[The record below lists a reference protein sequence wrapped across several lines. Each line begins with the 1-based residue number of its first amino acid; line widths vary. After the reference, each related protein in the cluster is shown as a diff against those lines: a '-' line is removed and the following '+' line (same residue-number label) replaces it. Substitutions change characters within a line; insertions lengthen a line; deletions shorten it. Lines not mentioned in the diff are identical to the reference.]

1 MSSAYSTITNNVN
14 LLLVNSSTIT
24 LNAPYVAYISS
35 INVPGRIAT
44 VRDAVGLVSSPGRLI
59 ILSTLKDVL
68 FSDGTSSI
76 TISQPFGYISL
87 SSRDKN
93 TWDIINT
100 FAFPMPSPVSYV
112 SSIYATDRINANN
125 MLARSYVSTGTLT
138 TDSISSYRIQA
149 STISTANLFSQNLRG
164 VNTIFTS
171 ISSQTLSTNSIFAN
185 SISTNTTI
193 SQNVLVSSL
202 TLSHISSRASLTLSN
217 DGQALLV
224 NGIPT
229 GTFRAIST
237 ATTSL
242 NMNNNSISNVLNLST
257 LNVTASNVLASNL
270 QVNSISSTTIRAD
283 TISTI
288 LLFANTIS
296 TNRIFTDT
304 ISTNRI
310 FTDTLFANSISTT
323 NTNTKNINTSTITL
337 FDAFTN
343 TYMNP
348 IYASTGQVYVNNQLN
363 VTPYFTLT
371 QGLIN
376 TSYLDNC
383 NNNIQNVNMI
393 GISNATISLAS
404 ISNIRTDSISVYNS
418 SSITFSNNVNFNDNS
433 ISNVNTLNATTIT
446 LTPNYIL
453 SNSAADIISA
463 APQAFTNLL
472 FPSVM
477 NSLVSRTTLNE
488 NNTIKTT
495 SGQQKIWNIDFSLTG
510 TTFNT
515 NTLVT
520 YFTLSNLTQSVE
532 YSFDTYN
539 SNNYLYI
546 KPTTNNPTDIT
557 QSEVLLHLRDTFR
570 GSFDNNDLICLN
582 FYSTD
587 NSGTN
592 RFVNYSIIS
601 PWFNPTTYD
610 TLDYTCAAYGDHTW
624 LIGANDGSISYS
636 TDNGVTFDT
645 GTSKLV
651 YTGAIAYG
659 KGLYIA
665 TGFSADGY
673 PINVSTDGGIN
684 FDDTAVTGRFF
695 DLSGHGIAYGNGV
708 WVAVGMNSSG
718 AGSIIYSTD
727 GYDWSGATGT
737 NFSVGGRDVHFA
749 NNIFIAV
756 GDDGAGTNTILR
768 SSDGQV
774 WSTVG
779 GSTFS
784 GTNIGYSVSYGY
796 GRWYAVGDDKIYV
809 SDNNGATWSDSGS
822 SFFTG
827 QKLLSIVVGEGIILG
842 GSFGIGSKLYYTTS
856 NLNSFTEITVSIP
869 KIYGLA
875 YGNKRYMAV
884 GNGDGILL
892 NNAKNIL
899 SYTLQPIAVQPP

>member
-24 LNAPYVAYISS
+24 DYAPYIAYISS

-125 MLARSYVSTGTLT
+125 ILARSYISTPNLT

-164 VNTIFTS
+164 LNSIFTS

-185 SISTNTTI
+185 SISTNRTI

-202 TLSHISSRASLTLSN
+202 TLSNTTTNGSLTLSN

-242 NMNNNSISNVLNLST
+242 NMNNNSISNVSNLSSV
-257 LNVTASNVLASNL
+257 NVTASNVLASNL
-270 QVNSISSTTIRAD
+270 QVNSISTVRLFAD
-283 TISTI
+283 TISTVR
-288 LLFANTIS
+288 LFA
-296 TNRIFTDT
+296 DT
-304 ISTNRI
+304 ISTN
-310 FTDTLFANSISTT
+310 TLFATTTSTNRLFVNSISTT

-343 TYMNP
+343 TNMNP
-348 IYASTGQVYVNNQLN
+348 IYASTSQIYVNNQLN

-404 ISNIRTDSISVYNS
+404 ISNISTDYISQYNNS
-418 SSITFSNNVNFNDNS
+418 NITFCNNVNFNGNS
-433 ISNVNTLNATTIT
+433 ISGINTLNTTTVT
-446 LTPNYIL
+446 LTPNYSL
-453 SNSAADIISA
+453 SNSGADIISA

-477 NSLVSRTTLNE
+477 NSLVSRTTSNE
-488 NNTIKTT
+488 NNTIKSTT
-495 SGQQKIWNIDFSLTG
+495 PQQKVWNIDFSVVG
-510 TTFNT
+510 TTINA
-515 NTLVT
+515 NSLRT

-546 KPTTNNPTDIT
+546 KPATNNPTDGA
-557 QSEVLLHLRDTFR
+557 QNDVLLHLRDTFR
-570 GSFDNNDLICLN
+570 GSFNNNDLIYLN
-582 FYSTD
+582 FYSSD

-592 RFVNYSIIS
+592 YFTNSILS
-601 PWFNPTTYD
+601 TWFNPTTYD
-610 TLDYTCAAYGDHTW
+610 TLVYTCTTYGDHTW
-624 LIGANDGSISYS
+624 VIGANDGSISYS
-636 TDNGVTFDT
+636 TDNGVTFNT
-645 GTSKLV
+645 GTSQLI

-673 PINVSTDGGIN
+673 PINVSADGGIN
-684 FDDTAVTGRFF
+684 FNNGGVTGSFF

-708 WVAVGMNSSG
+708 WVAVGMNSAG
-718 AGSIIYSTD
+718 ASSIIYSTD
-727 GYDWSGATGT
+727 GYDWSAATGT
-737 NFSVGGRDVHFA
+737 TFSVGGLSVQFA

-756 GDDGAGTNTILR
+756 GDDGGGTNTILR

-779 GSTFS
+779 GSKFS
-784 GTNIGYSVSYGY
+784 GANLGYSVSYGY
-796 GRWYAVGDDKIYV
+796 GRWYAVGDNNIYV
-809 SDNNGATWSDSGS
+809 SNNNGATWSDSGS

-827 QKLLSIVVGEGIILG
+827 QKVLSIVVGEGILVG
-842 GSFGIGSKLYYTTS
+842 LVSNGISSLYYTSS
-856 NLNSFTEITVSIP
+856 NLNSFQQISVTPSR
-869 KIYGLA
+869 IYGLA

-884 GNGDGILL
+884 GNGDGILM
-892 NNAKNIL
+892 NNAKNLL
-899 SYTLQPIAVQPP
+899 SYTLQPVAVQPP